1 LLATPPARENIRI
14 SCRAVPWSCG
24 SVVRPLRALFVYDLD
39 LLVEHLPGEPVNRQM
54 EAGQSWPHSTGSDE
68 RFDFAKRCGS
78 GKRSAFGFVQSNP
91 FVNRFTQLC
100 VDGLF
105 VAAMY
110 SAKHK
115 AGAATNVALVFF
127 APRNNFHIAIR
138 CLAHD

>member
-1 LLATPPARENIRI
+1 LTDYRTIKAIDGD
-14 SCRAVPWSCG
+14 VK
-24 SVVRPLRALFVYDLD
+24 
-39 LLVEHLPGEPVNRQM
+39 PV
-54 EAGQSWPHSTGSDE
+54 AFFSSTLKSNK
-68 RFDFAKRCGS
+68 RFDFAKRCRS

-91 FVNRFTQLC
+91 FINRLTQLR

-115 AGAATNVALVFF
+115 AGAATNVALIFF
-127 APRNNFHIAIR
+127 TPGNNFHVAIR